1 MELILLVALAVAMF
15 WAYKHK
21 ALVKSWFV
29 KSAAPVVAPVVTPP
43 VSTTPAP
50 TAGTQSPPGNAPP
63 AA

>member
-1 MELILLVALAVAMF
+1 MELILLIALAVAMF

-29 KSAAPVVAPVVTPP
+29 KSPAPVVVTPP